1 MTLKSNRVR
10 KVELLV
16 RDEISRIIITK
27 LKDPRVGFVT
37 VTAVEMTADLKSAQ
51 IFVSVMGTQSQKA
64 ETISSLNDA
73 SKYIRAELNQRIKL
87 RYSPSITF
95 RLDDTIDK
103 AIRIGQILEGL
114 SKGKNEEQKQH
125 DQ

>member
-1 MTLKSNRVR
+1 VKNNRVR
-10 KVELLV
+10 KVELQV
-16 RDEISRIIITK
+16 KDEVSKIIITK

-51 IFVSVMGTQSQKA
+51 IFISVMGTQSQKT

-73 SKYIRAELNQRIKL
+73 SKYIRAEMNQRIKL

-95 RLDDTIDK
+95 RLDDTIDR
-103 AIRIGQILEGL
+103 AIRIGRILEDLGRDK
-114 SKGKNEEQKQH
+114 SEEQKQH

>member
-1 MTLKSNRVR
+1 VKNNRVR
-10 KVELLV
+10 KVELRV
-16 RDEISRIIITK
+16 KDEVSKIIITK

-51 IFVSVMGTQSQKA
+51 IFISVMGTQSQKT

-73 SKYIRAELNQRIKL
+73 SKYIRAEMNQRIKL

-95 RLDDTIDK
+95 RLDDTIDR
-103 AIRIGQILEGL
+103 AIRIGRILEDLGRDK
-114 SKGKNEEQKQH
+114 SEEQKQH

>member
-1 MTLKSNRVR
+1 MKSNRVR
-10 KVELLV
+10 KVELQV
-16 RDEISRIIITK
+16 KDEVSKIIVTRI
-27 LKDPRVGFVT
+27 KDPRVGFVT

-51 IFVSVMGTQSQKA
+51 IFVSVMGAQSQKT

-73 SKYIRAELNQRIKL
+73 SKYIRAELNQRLKL

-95 RLDDTIDK
+95 RLDDTIDR
-103 AIRIGQILEGL
+103 AMRIGQILDNL
-114 SKGKNEEQKQH
+114 NKDTVEEQKQH

>member
-1 MTLKSNRVR
+1 MKNNRVR
-10 KVELLV
+10 KVELQV
-16 RDEISRIIITK
+16 KDEVSKIIITK

-37 VTAVEMTADLKSAQ
+37 VTAVEMNADLKSAQ
-51 IFVSVMGTQSQKA
+51 IFISVMGTQSQKT

-73 SKYIRAELNQRIKL
+73 SKYIRSELNQRIKL

-95 RLDDTIDK
+95 RLDDTIDR
-103 AIRIGQILEGL
+103 AIRIGRILEDLGRDK
-114 SKGKNEEQKQH
+114 SEEQKQH

>member
-1 MTLKSNRVR
+1 MKNNRVR
-10 KVELLV
+10 KVELQV
-16 RDEISRIIITK
+16 KDEVSKIIITK

-51 IFVSVMGTQSQKA
+51 IFISVMGTQSQKT

-73 SKYIRAELNQRIKL
+73 SKYIRAEMNQRIKL

-95 RLDDTIDK
+95 RLDDTIDR
-103 AIRIGQILEGL
+103 AIRIGRILEDL
-114 SKGKNEEQKQH
+114 DRDKSEEQKQH

>member
-1 MTLKSNRVR
+1 MKNNRVR
-10 KVELLV
+10 KVELQV
-16 RDEISRIIITK
+16 KDEVSKIIITK

-37 VTAVEMTADLKSAQ
+37 ITAVEMTSDLKSAQ
-51 IFVSVMGTQSQKA
+51 IFISVMGTQSQKT

-73 SKYIRAELNQRIKL
+73 SKYIRAEMNRRIKL

-95 RLDDTIDK
+95 RLDDTIDR
-103 AIRIGQILEGL
+103 AIRIGRILEDLGRDK
-114 SKGKNEEQKQH
+114 SEEQKQH

>member
-1 MTLKSNRVR
+1 MKNNRVR
-10 KVELLV
+10 KVELQV
-16 RDEISRIIITK
+16 KDEVSKIIITK

-51 IFVSVMGTQSQKA
+51 IFISVMGTQSQKT
-64 ETISSLNDA
+64 ETVSSLNDA
-73 SKYIRAELNQRIKL
+73 SKYIKAEMNQRIKL

-95 RLDDTIDK
+95 RLDDTIDR
-103 AIRIGQILEGL
+103 AIRIGRILEDLGRDK
-114 SKGKNEEQKQH
+114 SEEQKQH

>member
-1 MTLKSNRVR
+1 MKNNRVR
-10 KVELLV
+10 KVELQV
-16 RDEISRIIITK
+16 KDEVSKIIITK

-51 IFVSVMGTQSQKA
+51 IFISVMGTQSQKT

-73 SKYIRAELNQRIKL
+73 SKYIKAEMNQRIKL

-95 RLDDTIDK
+95 RLDDTNDR
-103 AIRIGQILEGL
+103 AIRIGRILEDLGRDK
-114 SKGKNEEQKQH
+114 SEEQKQH

>member
-1 MTLKSNRVR
+1 VKNNRVR
-10 KVELLV
+10 KVELQV
-16 RDEISRIIITK
+16 KDEVSKIIITK

-51 IFVSVMGTQSQKA
+51 IFISVMGTQSQKT

-73 SKYIRAELNQRIKL
+73 SKYIKAEMNQRIKL

-95 RLDDTIDK
+95 RLDDTIDR
-103 AIRIGQILEGL
+103 AIRIGRILEDLGRDK
-114 SKGKNEEQKQH
+114 SEEQKQH

>member
-1 MTLKSNRVR
+1 MKNNRVR
-10 KVELLV
+10 KVELQV
-16 RDEISRIIITK
+16 KDEVSKIIITK

-51 IFVSVMGTQSQKA
+51 IFISVMGTQSQKT

-73 SKYIRAELNQRIKL
+73 SKYIKAEMNQRIKL

-95 RLDDTIDK
+95 RLDDTIDR
-103 AIRIGQILEGL
+103 AIRIGRILEDLGRDK
-114 SKGKNEEQKQH
+114 SEEQKQH

>member
-1 MTLKSNRVR
+1 VR

-16 RDEISRIIITK
+16 KDEVSKIIITK

-37 VTAVEMTADLKSAQ
+37 VTSVEMNADLKSAQ
-51 IFVSVMGTQSQKA
+51 IFISVMGTQSQKN

-73 SKYIRAELNQRIKL
+73 SKYIRSELNQRIKL

-95 RLDDTIDK
+95 RLDDTIDR
-103 AIRIGQILEGL
+103 AIRIGQILEEL
-114 SKGKNEEQKQH
+114 GKDENEEQKQH

>member
-1 MTLKSNRVR
+1 MKNNRVR
-10 KVELLV
+10 KVELRV
-16 RDEISRIIITK
+16 KDEVSKIIITK

-51 IFVSVMGTQSQKA
+51 IFISVMGTQSQKT

-73 SKYIRAELNQRIKL
+73 SKYIRAEMNQRIKL

-95 RLDDTIDK
+95 RLDDTIDR
-103 AIRIGQILEGL
+103 AIRIGRILEDLGRDK
-114 SKGKNEEQKQH
+114 SEEQKQH

>member
-1 MTLKSNRVR
+1 MKSNRVR

-16 RDEISRIIITK
+16 KDEVSKIIITK

-37 VTAVEMTADLKSAQ
+37 VTSVEMNADLKSAQ
-51 IFVSVMGTQSQKA
+51 IFISVMGTQSQKN

-73 SKYIRAELNQRIKL
+73 SKYIRSELNQRIKL

-95 RLDDTIDK
+95 RLDDTIDR
-103 AIRIGQILEGL
+103 AIRIGQILEEL
-114 SKGKNEEQKQH
+114 GKDENEEQKQH

>member
-1 MTLKSNRVR
+1 LKSNRVR

-16 RDEISRIIITK
+16 KDEVSKIIITK

-37 VTAVEMTADLKSAQ
+37 VTSVEMNADLKSAQ
-51 IFVSVMGTQSQKA
+51 IFISVMGTQSQKN

-73 SKYIRAELNQRIKL
+73 SKYIRSELNQRIKL

-95 RLDDTIDK
+95 RLDDTIDR
-103 AIRIGQILEGL
+103 AIRIGQILEEL
-114 SKGKNEEQKQH
+114 GKDENEEQKQH

>member
-1 MTLKSNRVR
+1 MKRNRVR
-10 KVELLV
+10 KVELQV
-16 RDEISRIIITK
+16 KDEVSNIIVTR

-51 IFVSVMGTQSQKA
+51 ILISVMGAQSQKT

-73 SKYIRAELNQRIKL
+73 SKYIRAELNRRLKL

-95 RLDDTIDK
+95 RLDDTIDR
-103 AIRIGQILEGL
+103 AMRIGQILDNL
-114 SKGKNEEQKQH
+114 NKDTVEEQKQH

>member
-1 MTLKSNRVR
+1 MKNNRVR
-10 KVELLV
+10 KVELQV
-16 RDEISRIIITK
+16 KDEVSKIIITK

-51 IFVSVMGTQSQKA
+51 IFISVMGTQSQKT

-73 SKYIRAELNQRIKL
+73 SKYIRAEMNQRIKL

-95 RLDDTIDK
+95 RLDDTIDR
-103 AIRIGQILEGL
+103 AIRIGRILEDLGRDK
-114 SKGKNEEQKQH
+114 SEEQKQH